1 MKFKIWLK
9 GFNKFMDD
17 GEWFINPNGK
27 LYFENT
33 MDGELVPAIE
43 DSYKI
48 LRFTELHDLNGQ
60 EIYEGDIVKLYYHH
74 DNIVQNKY
82 EIKYG
87 FGRWMLDDWRC
98 LSDLYL
104 DNTKKYGDVCKV
116 IKIGNAYENGLT
128 L

>member
-1 MKFKIWLK
+1 
-9 GFNKFMDD
+9 MDD